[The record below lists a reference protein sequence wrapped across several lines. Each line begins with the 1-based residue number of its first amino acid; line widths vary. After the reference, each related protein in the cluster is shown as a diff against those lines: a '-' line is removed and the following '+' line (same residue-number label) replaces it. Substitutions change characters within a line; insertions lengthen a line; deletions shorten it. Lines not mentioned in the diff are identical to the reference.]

1 MRLLRHVVPALV
13 AGLFGVVPLCAQD
26 STGAVVGKVLDGTS
40 QQPLFN
46 VEVAIPGSPIREL
59 TRADGTFEL
68 RGVHAGAVRVR
79 ASRIGYGSVTQEVT
93 VTPGGSATVQI
104 SMVPARAY
112 VSPAVARRVITSPD
126 AAVARMRKLVGG

>member
-93 VTPGGSATVQI
+93 VTPGRSASVQ
-104 SMVPARAY
+104 SAVGAAAASRGWGVACGY
-112 VSPAVARRVITSPD
+112 VSA
-126 AAVARMRKLVGG
+126 